1 MLSGKARARLVS
13 VDPAAAL
20 AMPGVVDFLSHT
32 DVPASKR
39 WGMGQEEVF
48 ASEEV
53 SEILPSSDVIGWGSL
68 SHDGIRQEEVFA

>member
-1 MLSGKARARLVS
+1 MS

-53 SEILPSSDVIGWGSL
+53 SEILPSSDVIGWVLSLMMGSDKRRS
-68 SHDGIRQEEVFA
+68 SHGKSE